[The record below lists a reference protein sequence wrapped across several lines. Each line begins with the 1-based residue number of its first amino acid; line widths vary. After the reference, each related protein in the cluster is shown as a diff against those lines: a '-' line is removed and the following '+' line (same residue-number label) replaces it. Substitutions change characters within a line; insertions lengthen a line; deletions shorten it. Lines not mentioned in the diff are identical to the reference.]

1 MYFKKNNSELYTRYI
16 QYNFITKLALKKI
29 ILAKNI
35 YNIEFCYEMYI
46 LGGIFESNLS
56 CIPPNPKY
64 NLLYNSH
71 EDIKFIGTS
80 FR

>member
-1 MYFKKNNSELYTRYI
+1 MNALYKFVI
-16 QYNFITKLALKKI
+16 SLSDCD
-29 ILAKNI
+29 
-35 YNIEFCYEMYI
+35 EI
-46 LGGIFESNLS
+46 LGRIIGSNLS
-56 CIPPNPKY
+56 CIPPNPIY